1 MEVLTLAITGGGND
15 CVLNGGTADREL
27 KTTVESTSRVNSQCK
42 E

>member
-1 MEVLTLAITGGGND
+1 MEVLTLAITGGEMI
-15 CVLNGGTADREL
+15 VLNGGTADREL